1 MMEYQ
6 QRKTNVF
13 MFPWLAHGHISPFLE
28 LAKTLSKRNF
38 NIYLC
43 STRVNLSCIE
53 KKLAEK
59 YSHSIT
65 LVEIKVP
72 TLPGL
77 PQNYHTTKN
86 LPPHLMPTLKTAFD
100 RSANNLSKLLKTFK
114 PDLLIYDTIQ
124 PWAPVIASK
133 HDIPAV
139 AFVATSATMT
149 SFMLHRYKYPGTE
162 FPFEDIYLNDH
173 EDGNLVHLIQS
184 SENHYKGKNRFFE
197 CLRRSSGMILIKSLN
212 EIEGKYIDHLSLLAK
227 KKIVPV
233 GPLVE
238 TTTTTILEDEHSHI
252 IEWLDKKGFGS
263 TVFVSFGSEY
273 FLSKEEMEEMA
284 HGLELSGVNF
294 IWVVRFPVGEKTRV
308 EEAMPKGFL
317 KRVGEKG
324 LIIQGWAPQVQILEH
339 PNIGGFVSHCG
350 WSSVMEGIKYCIPL
364 IAVPMHLDQP
374 VNARLLTEIGVGV
387 EAKRDG
393 SGKLVREEVARV
405 IKEVVVDRG
414 GDFVRKRERQLS
426 EKARMREEERMDG
439 VVEELLQLCRKRK
452 NIIRPQINGL
462 LIHEVVEMAPNA
474 VLSNVSMTKSK

>member
-77 PQNYHTTKN
+77 PQNFHTTKN

-233 GPLVE
+233 
-238 TTTTTILEDEHSHI
+238 
-252 IEWLDKKGFGS
+252 
-263 TVFVSFGSEY
+263 
-273 FLSKEEMEEMA
+273 
-284 HGLELSGVNF
+284 
-294 IWVVRFPVGEKTRV
+294 
-308 EEAMPKGFL
+308 
-317 KRVGEKG
+317 
-324 LIIQGWAPQVQILEH
+324 
-339 PNIGGFVSHCG
+339 
-350 WSSVMEGIKYCIPL
+350 
-364 IAVPMHLDQP
+364 
-374 VNARLLTEIGVGV
+374 EIGVGV

-439 VVEELLQLCRKRK
+439 VVEELLQVCRKRK

-462 LIHEVVEMAPNA
+462 LIHEVVEMTPNA